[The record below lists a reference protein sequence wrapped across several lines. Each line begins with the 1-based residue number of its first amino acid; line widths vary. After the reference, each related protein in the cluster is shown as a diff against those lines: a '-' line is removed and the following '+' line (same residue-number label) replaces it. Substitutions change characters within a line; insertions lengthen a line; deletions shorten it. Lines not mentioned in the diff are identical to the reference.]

1 MNKLKKYTYLLGV
14 ALVALATACEDQ
26 SEEVLSIDYS
36 RYFAPINLEA
46 RVVNRTDV
54 YLPMIA

>member
-46 RVVNRTDV
+46 RCCKPHGRSSD
-54 YLPMIA
+54 LDS